1 MNFIQKGKL
10 MTAFFAFLLTMILF
24 YNANN
29 PTVQSN
35 LQKSNYSY
43 SETIKSVPIVFDYD
57 DEKYYIQGYEPTVS
71 VKLTSVNRV
80 QLLAESNEDTRTFRV
95 VAHLKKLK
103 PGTHEVSLEVEN
115 LKSGVKAKLT
125 PKKTLLTI
133 ENKQSKTFNVE
144 AAVAEN
150 SLKSGVEIESVTTTP
165 KRIVVTTGE
174 ETMKEISAVRAIV
187 TSTTPIEENLTKSV
201 KLFAI
206 NKKGEQ
212 LDVTFSQ
219 PKVEVHV
226 KLKPQ
231 IKVLPI
237 KIKQTGTMPDT
248 VSGYS
253 FSVAPTQV
261 TLTGYPIELAKLN
274 EIELPVDIT
283 GIAEKVSKVYNIPI
297 ASRYE
302 SDQKNVTVTITPT
315 LKASTTQ
322 SNQATTT
329 ITPSKQNNNNQVAEN
344 SSSTSESASKS
355 EEKTDTTES
364 TVESTPP
371 KEEGNTDKEKS

>member
-10 MTAFFAFLLTMILF
+10 MTAFFAFLLTIVLF

-29 PTVQSN
+29 PTIQNN

-125 PKKTLLTI
+125 PKKMLLTI

-187 TSTTPIEENLTKSV
+187 SSSSPIEENMTKSV

-231 IKVLPI
+231 TKLVPV
-237 KIKQTGTMPDT
+237 KIKQTGTIPDT
-248 VSGYS
+248 VSSYS
-253 FSVAPTQV
+253 FSVEPAQV
-261 TLTGYPIELAKLN
+261 SLTGYPNELAKLN
-274 EIELPVDIT
+274 EIELSVDIT

-302 SDQKNVTVTITPT
+302 TDQKNVTVTITPT

-329 ITPSKQNNNNQVAEN
+329 ITPSKQNNNQVVEN
-344 SSSTSESASKS
+344 SSSTSESSSKS
-355 EEKTDTTES
+355 EEKTETTES
-364 TVESTPP
+364 TVESTPS
-371 KEEGNTDKEKS
+371 KEEVNTDKAKS